1 MEVVKKKTQG
11 KLRGISGIG
20 VYVSNDVFLL
30 FFFLIWMH
38 FFVEKTDFILFKRIK
53 LNSMLA

>member
-20 VYVSNDVFLL
+20 VYVSNDVFLFF

-38 FFVEKTDFILFKRIK
+38 FFVEKTDFILFK
-53 LNSMLA
+53 

>member
-20 VYVSNDVFLL
+20 VYVSNDVFL
-30 FFFLIWMH
+30 FFIFLIWMH